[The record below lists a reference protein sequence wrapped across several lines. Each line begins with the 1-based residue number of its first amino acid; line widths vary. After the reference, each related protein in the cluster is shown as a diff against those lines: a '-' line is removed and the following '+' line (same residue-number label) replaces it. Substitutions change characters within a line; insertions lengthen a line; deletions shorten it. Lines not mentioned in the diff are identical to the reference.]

1 MNSYY
6 VDSREFY
13 VNDFARYLIEEYHY
27 SYLDNIIYTDE
38 ELEEKFIYWLYQYK
52 NIEIN
57 KINNFWQEVIQDSL
71 QEIFRKELKEKR
83 GNKDE

>member
-6 VDSREFY
+6 VESRRY
-13 VNDFARYLIEEYHY
+13 YIVDFARYLREEYHY

-52 NIEIN
+52 NIEI
-57 KINNFWQEVIQDSL
+57 KEINNFWQEIIEDSL
-71 QEIFRKELKEKR
+71 EEIFRIEAREKR